1 MTRATGYAGRLLVAT
16 PSLSD
21 FFDRA
26 VVLVL
31 QHDDDGTQ
39 GLVLNKPLDA
49 RVDAVLPQWHQ
60 HVTEPARLFQGGP
73 VGMDSALGLVQMPT
87 PTSADSMPTVVG
99 VNVLG
104 GGVGLVDLD
113 APAEVV
119 IPQVRCLR
127 VYVGYAG
134 WTPGQLAD
142 EIDDGAWH
150 VVDADRRDA
159 FRPDVGTLWRE
170 VLMRQRN
177 KVSWLATYT
186 ENPEHN

>member
-1 MTRATGYAGRLLVAT
+1 MTGLSGYAGRLLVAT

-26 VVLVL
+26 VVLIL
-31 QHDDDGTQ
+31 QHDEDGTQ

-49 RVDAVLPQWHQ
+49 RVDAVLPQWHP

-73 VGMDSALGLVQMPT
+73 VGMDSALGLVQLPT
-87 PTSADSMPTVVG
+87 TDPQTAVVG
-99 VNVLG
+99 VNLLG

-119 IPQVRCLR
+119 VPQVRSLR

-134 WTPGQLAD
+134 WTPGQLSE
-142 EIDDGAWH
+142 EIDGGAWH
-150 VVDADRRDA
+150 VVDADPQDA
-159 FRPDVGTLWRE
+159 FRPDAEPLWRE

-177 KVSWLATYT
+177 KTSWLATYT
-186 ENPEHN
+186 DNPEHN